1 MTTILLDVI
10 INKNTINNYNY
21 YIYMMHEICKEGDFV
36 IFFWYRD
43 VKYIIFLLYFFMN
56 ILLLL

>member
-10 INKNTINNYNY
+10 INKNTINNYNF
-21 YIYMMHEICKEGDFV
+21 YIYVIPEICKEGDFV

-43 VKYIIFLLYFFMN
+43 VKYIIFLL
-56 ILLLL
+56 

>member
-36 IFFWYRD
+36 IFFGI
-43 VKYIIFLLYFFMN
+43 VKYIIFLL
-56 ILLLL
+56 

>member
-1 MTTILLDVI
+1 MTTILIDVI

-43 VKYIIFLLYFFMN
+43 VKYIIFLL
-56 ILLLL
+56 